1 MLPLLLAAACLLA
14 APAAGNRPPSFSK
27 DMDQL
32 VLSEA
37 AAVGS
42 VVFQLEGSDPENSTL
57 RFGLAGTDRF
67 EVDAATGEVRVARPL
82 DREQNDTLRFF
93 VTLEDEVEGGGH
105 NNLVQVPVTVIV
117 LDENDNPPVFRGTPY
132 EVTVPEDTPVGS
144 TVYPNLLAEDLDQV
158 GETLEVSCS
167 DLQQFPG
174 ACSRFEVVA
183 LNASE
188 RAFHGAIVLRQPLDY
203 AARQFY
209 QMSLVATDGNH
220 ESRTPFELR
229 VEDVQN
235 TPPVF
240 IGSLA
245 GVVHEDAPI
254 GTLIMTVQARDG
266 DRGKPRKI
274 TYQLVTNPLNYFLLD
289 PETGELRTAKPLD
302 KEALPDSTGVLT
314 ISVRARELV
323 NGSAAGDPLTEATTD
338 LTITIKD
345 VNDEAPRFNR
355 REYSTS
361 ISENVPQG
369 TPLPHLDMLVS
380 DPDVGINSAFTLRL
394 EDISKAF
401 QVEPESAT
409 GSTSVSIRVA
419 NGSLDYENP
428 NQRKFIV
435 LVIAEESQTNP
446 RLSSTATV
454 TVTITDANDNAPQFD
469 RDAYTASIIETA
481 SPNTVVTTITAKDR
495 DSGHFGENGII
506 YSLFGEGAENFTVNN
521 KTGVITVAEC
531 PSPGASPCLDFET
544 RPVYYLSYKATD
556 DDGKGLSS
564 NVPLK
569 ITLLDS
575 NDNKPQF
582 LSNHYRVVIDEGATR
597 FEPQLQV
604 QARDLD
610 KTSQIVFSIVD
621 GNVNNMFS
629 IDPHSGEL
637 TINNLKGVDMTNV
650 SKDDIMLTI
659 QANDGKFSSTATVQ
673 IVVRDVNNNAPAFVR
688 DNYVAFVQEDASV
701 GTSVEQ
707 TMAIDADSGIN
718 AEIKYRIQKG
728 AYDDFSVDE
737 TTGLIQVSNK
747 LDFDK
752 RSQYGIELIAIDGGT
767 PSLTGTTTVSITVL
781 NSNDKDPV
789 FDPPTQRAEVSED
802 ASPNTVFYT
811 LKAKDPDVNSSDAL
825 NFALAEPITAVDKN
839 GKQVTD
845 SDEFKS
851 FFAVDRATGEVSV
864 ARELQRD
871 VAAIVRLTVLVTDIT
886 APTTQQG
893 KGILVITIIDVNDFA
908 PTFPRPWTP
917 EDPHYTVEL
926 LEEQPVG
933 TVVGTFVAHDE
944 DSKIANYAI
953 EPESE
958 FFEINNLTG
967 TVRTKKPAD
976 YETMKSLNFTV
987 VAYDSG
993 EPQKSASAD
1002 VTVNIININDMDPV
1016 FTQSQYEASVSE
1028 NSLPGTRVITVKA
1041 IDQDEGVFGVVT
1053 YTLVGEHSHDFSI
1066 GHDSGEVV
1074 VSNPNILD
1082 RENLPEL
1089 TLEVMASDSAPPDSR
1104 RSVAVPIH
1112 IRVIDENDNPPKF
1125 YRRALDIQIDEN
1137 LSVAPP
1143 APITQVRA
1151 EDADEGDNGAVSYRI
1166 LQGNENGAFFLDPVT
1181 GILYPATSLEHQPRD
1196 FNLIIE
1202 GRDGRG
1208 KGPHSDTITVNIHIL
1223 DVNQHPPV
1231 FVMPLL
1237 ANATI
1242 EVPENAGLPNYLV
1255 MTVKATD
1262 EDGGENG
1269 HVSYHLKVN
1278 NMNKQETDE
1287 FGINADTGELRTKI
1301 ILDREIRANYSLV
1314 LVARDH
1320 GKPTPY
1326 ETLRFLT
1333 VLLVDADDNQ
1343 PEFPMDDSTM
1353 PYQFRVA
1360 ENGPVNMFIGRVSA
1374 IDLDEGSH
1382 ATVYYHIIAGNEEG
1396 GFYVDKTNGS
1406 IFTNAS
1412 FDREQRDEY
1421 NIFIKACNKPEYFPT
1436 PEEISVLNEERD
1448 PSIAQ
1453 VRISILDEND
1463 NPPHFHRPNYYA
1475 GVNAMTNINEFVV
1488 KVLAEDSDF
1497 GANGSLSYFIIASNL
1512 YKFGSNRS
1520 SGSIIPSP
1528 FNVTEDG
1535 RIVTANYMAEYN
1547 QERFVLEVRAKE
1559 KAAPER
1565 EAVTHVHIWIYEPQ
1579 QLIRVILAQTPE
1591 EVNMEQE
1598 EIVAELSNVTQ
1609 SLVVVDDIR
1618 YHVDSSG
1625 RIKRDWCDMYIHVV
1639 DGPTQTIAAISDV
1652 LKIIDTKY
1660 DYLKN
1665 YYAGFSIQNVVPA
1678 FVGTHEEEFDTALAA
1693 LIALLIVLFVGCVTF
1708 VVVCCCLRHWVLPA
1722 PSELKKKEA
1731 LIKKEIIDDLNTTEN
1746 PLWIEQ
1752 KLKLYEEQELTMQV
1766 FSEPE
1771 GPGMAAIPNPSQE
1784 RRDSADF
1791 SQVDNT
1797 YATIQ
1802 HPARRSSDDMGDYAT
1817 LSGNGLH
1824 HNSSAHS
1831 SLRGTPRDMYVAT
1844 LGFQGSTF
1852 QVPEQ
1857 TQGNSGLDALRSR
1870 SALTINKDGQPE
1882 FVAELI

>member
-1 MLPLLLAAACLLA
+1 
-14 APAAGNRPPSFSK
+14 
-27 DMDQL
+27 MDQL
-32 VLSEA
+32 VLPES

-42 VVFQLEGSDPENSTL
+42 TVYRLEGADPEGSPL

-67 EVDAATGEVRVARPL
+67 EVDPATGDVRVARPL

-93 VTLEDEVEGGGH
+93 VTLEDQVEGGAT
-105 NNLVQVPVTVIV
+105 NNVVQVPITVIV
-117 LDENDNPPVFRGTPY
+117 LDDNDNPPVFRGIPY
-132 EVTVPEDTPVGS
+132 EVTVPEDTPVG
-144 TVYPNLLAEDLDQV
+144 TTIFPKIQVEDLDLV
-158 GETLEVSCS
+158 GDSLEVKCS
-167 DLQQFPG
+167 DLPQLPD
-174 ACSRFEVVA
+174 ACTKFEVVTH
-183 LNASE
+183 NTSE
-188 RAFHGAIVLRQPLDY
+188 RSFLGSIILRHPLDY
-203 AARQFY
+203 SVRQFY
-209 QMSLVATDGNH
+209 QMSLVATDGEH
-220 ESRTPFELR
+220 ESRTPFEVR

-266 DRGKPRKI
+266 DRGRPRKI
-274 TYQLVTNPLNYFLLD
+274 TYQLVTNPFNYFLLD

-345 VNDEAPRFNR
+345 VNDEPPRFNR
-355 REYSTS
+355 REYSTT
-361 ISENVPQG
+361 IPENVPQG
-369 TPLPHLDMLVS
+369 APLPHLDMLVS

-401 QVEPESAT
+401 QVEPESAV

-428 NQRKFIV
+428 NQRKFII
-435 LVIAEESQTNP
+435 LVIAEEAHTSP
-446 RLSSTATV
+446 KLSSTATV
-454 TVTITDANDNAPQFD
+454 TVTISDANDNSPEFD
-469 RDAYTASIIETA
+469 REAYTASIVETS
-481 SPNTVVTTITAKDR
+481 SPNTVVTTIIAKDR
-495 DSGHFGENGII
+495 DSGHFGENGLI
-506 YSLFGEGAENFTVNN
+506 YSIFGEGAENFVVNN

-531 PSPGASPCLDFET
+531 PTPGTSPCLDFET
-544 RPVYYLSYKATD
+544 RPTYYLSYKATD
-556 DDGKGLSS
+556 YDGHGLSTI
-564 NVPLK
+564 VPLK
-569 ITLLDS
+569 ISLIDS
-575 NDNKPQF
+575 NDNKPVF
-582 LSNHYRVVIDEGATR
+582 LNNHYRVAIDEGATR

-610 KTSQIVFSIVD
+610 KTSEISFSIIE
-621 GNVNNMFS
+621 GNVNNMFA
-629 IDPHSGEL
+629 IDPHSGEIV
-637 TINNLKGVDMTNV
+637 INNPRGLDMTNV
-650 SKDDIMLTI
+650 SKGDIILII
-659 QANDGKFSSTATVQ
+659 QANDSLFSSTATVQ
-673 IVVRDVNNNAPAFVR
+673 IIVRDVNNNAPAFLR
-688 DNYVAFVQEDASV
+688 ESYIAFVQEDALV

-707 TMAIDADSGIN
+707 TKAVDADSGVN

-728 AYDDFSVDE
+728 GYEDFSVDE
-737 TTGLIQVSNK
+737 TSGLVQVANK

-752 RSQYGIELIAIDGGT
+752 RSQYAIELIAVDGGI
-767 PSLTGTTTVSITVL
+767 PSLTGTTTVAISVL

-789 FDPPTQRAEVSED
+789 FEPATQRAEVSED
-802 ASPNTVFYT
+802 AAPNTVFYT
-811 LKAKDPDVNSSDAL
+811 LKAKDPDVNTSDAL

-839 GKQVTD
+839 GKQVTNT
-845 SDEFKS
+845 DEFKT
-851 FFAVDRATGEVSV
+851 FFTVDRATGEVSV
-864 ARELQRD
+864 AHELKRD
-871 VAAIVRLTVLVTDIT
+871 VAALVRLTVLVTDIT

-926 LEEQPVG
+926 LEEQPIG

-944 DSKIANYAI
+944 DSKIGSYAF
-953 EPESE
+953 EPDSE
-958 FFEINNLTG
+958 YFSVNNLTG
-967 TVRTKKPAD
+967 TVRTKKRVD
-976 YETMKSLNFTV
+976 YETTKSLNFTII
-987 VAYDSG
+987 AYDSG

-1016 FTQSQYEASVSE
+1016 FSKSQYEATVPE
-1028 NSLPGTRVITVKA
+1028 NSLPGTRIITVKA
-1041 IDQDEGVFGVVT
+1041 TDEDEGIFGSVT
-1053 YTLVGEHSHDFSI
+1053 YNLVGEHSHDFTI
-1066 GHDSGEVV
+1066 DHESGEVV
-1074 VSNPNILD
+1074 VSNPSILD
-1082 RENLPEL
+1082 REALPEL
-1089 TLEVMASDSAPPDSR
+1089 TLEVMASDGAPPDSR
-1104 RSVAVPIH
+1104 RTVAVPIH
-1112 IRVIDENDNPPKF
+1112 ISVLDENDNPPKF

-1137 LSVAPP
+1137 LSVTPP

-1151 EDADEGDNGAVSYRI
+1151 EDVDEGNNGAVRYKI

-1202 GRDGRG
+1202 GRDGQG
-1208 KGPHSDTITVNIHIL
+1208 KGPYSDSISVNIHIL

-1231 FVMPLL
+1231 FVMPYL

-1262 EDGGENG
+1262 KDRGENG
-1269 HVSYHLKVN
+1269 HVTYHLKVN
-1278 NMNKQETDE
+1278 NLNKQETDE
-1287 FGINADTGELRTKI
+1287 FSINADTGELRTKI

-1314 LVARDH
+1314 LVARDQ

-1343 PEFPMDDSTM
+1343 PEFPMDDSTS
-1353 PYQFRVA
+1353 PYQFRVL
-1360 ENGPVNMFIGRVSA
+1360 ENTHSNMYIGRVSA
-1374 IDLDEGSH
+1374 IDRDEGSH

-1396 GFYVDKTNGS
+1396 SFYIDKTNGS
-1406 IFTNAS
+1406 LFTNIS

-1421 NIFIKACNKPEYFPT
+1421 SLYIKASNKPEYFPT
-1436 PEEISVLNEERD
+1436 QEEISKLSEEHD
-1448 PSIAQ
+1448 PSIA
-1453 VRISILDEND
+1453 VVHISVLDIND
-1463 NPPHFHRPNYYA
+1463 NAPRFQHINYYA
-1475 GVNAMTNINEFVV
+1475 GVNAMTNVNEFVV
-1488 KVLAEDSDF
+1488 KVIAEDPDF
-1497 GANGSLSYFIIASNL
+1497 GANGSLSYFISASNL

-1528 FNVTEDG
+1528 FNITDDG
-1535 RIVTANYMAEYN
+1535 RLVTANYMAEYN
-1547 QERFVLEVRAKE
+1547 QERFVLNVVAKE
-1559 KAAPER
+1559 KAPPER
-1565 EAVTHVHIWIYEPQ
+1565 EAMTYVHIWIYEPQ

-1591 EVNMEQE
+1591 EVNMEQD

-1609 SLVVVDDIR
+1609 SRVVVDDIR
-1618 YHVDSSG
+1618 YHVDASG

-1639 DGPTQTIAAISDV
+1639 DSNSQTIAPISDI

-1693 LIALLIVLFVGCVTF
+1693 LIALLIVLFVGCITF
-1708 VVVCCCLRHWVLPA
+1708 IVVCCCLRHWVISA
-1722 PSELKKKEA
+1722 PSDLKKKEA

-1766 FSEPE
+1766 FSEPD
-1771 GPGMAAIPNPSQE
+1771 GTGMSIIPNQSQE
-1784 RRDSADF
+1784 CRDGADF

-1824 HNSSAHS
+1824 HSNSAHS
-1831 SLRGTPRDMYVAT
+1831 SLRGNSRDMYVAT

-1857 TQGNSGLDALRSR
+1857 NPGSSGLDALRSR